1 MEGDGWWGQPNNSE
15 LVECGRT
22 GGLEMNNVVEAG
34 ELEFQGDPWFLRESR
49 GSLSYIGCCLIK

>member
-1 MEGDGWWGQPNNSE
+1 MWWGQPNNSE